1 MQPGL
6 RTELD
11 TDCVSPLLPQ
21 TESLCLESPGQHLL
35 LGSWLLGIRDS
46 QRRLATVMD
55 FQGPA
60 CVRCSLWTSQICQ
73 GPCVSFLGLL
83 QQNDHKFGGLK

>member
-1 MQPGL
+1 MQPDL

-21 TESLCLESPGQHLL
+21 TESLCLESPGQRLL

-46 QRRLATVMD
+46 QWRLATVNG
-55 FQGPA
+55 FPRT
-60 CVRCSLWTSQICQ
+60 CVCEMFSLDQS
-73 GPCVSFLGLL
+73 GLP
-83 QQNDHKFGGLK
+83 GAMC